1 MTERMKMMDQRFEVC
16 SIKQEHLSAVSH
28 LEAECFAQPWSE
40 KSLALLL
47 ADEACGFVGLLEGE
61 VVAYGGMFFAPEE
74 GQITNI
80 AVSPVHRRKGYG
92 KAILEALLRHAPIG
106 GARCVFLEVRTSNLS
121 AISLYERAGF
131 LTVGTRR
138 NFYTSPR
145 EDALV
150 MRCDLTEQML

>member
-1 MTERMKMMDQRFEVC
+1 MMDQRFEVC
-16 SIKQEHLSAVSH
+16 PIEREHLLAVSR
-28 LEAECFAQPWSE
+28 LETECFAQPWSE

-47 ADEACGFVGLLEGE
+47 SEDACGFVGLLNGE
-61 VVAYGGMFFAPEE
+61 VVAYGGMLFALDE

-80 AVSPVHRRKGYG
+80 AVSPAHRRKGYG

-121 AISLYERAGF
+121 AVSLYEGAGF

-150 MRCDLTEQML
+150 MRRDLTEQML